1 MKIKYP
7 ALISAMWATQV
18 FATDVFINELH
29 YDNAG
34 TDVGEFVE
42 VVAPAG
48 TDLTG
53 YKVLFYNGSNGTQ
66 YISQE
71 LVGLVADMGNGFGT
85 YAIDVS
91 GIQNGAPD
99 GVALVDASSTVIQFL
114 SYEGSFTATDG
125 DAAGMTSV
133 DIGVSETSATPE
145 GASLQLTGTGAQYN
159 DFTWQAFNNAT
170 RDALNEGQ
178 TFTGNEVVFFNE
190 IHYDNAGTDVGEFIE
205 IAGTAGLDLTGMTIE
220 LYNGSNGAVY
230 NTIALSGTLPDNG
243 NGFGTIAV
251 LPSSIQNGAPDGM
264 ALVSATG
271 EVIQFLSYEG
281 VMTATDGAA
290 VGTDSTDIGVAETSS
305 TEIGQ
310 SLQLSG
316 SGTSY
321 SDFTWIA
328 GAESPNNTNPSQTF
342 NGNGGGTDPEE
353 PEDPE
358 EPDPETGDVA
368 KLFINELH
376 YDNVSSDVNEF
387 VEIAGPAGTDLT
399 GVSIELYNGNGGT
412 VYSTVALSGTI
423 PNQANGFGTLVTYI
437 SGIQNGSPD
446 GVALSYNGE
455 LIDFISYEGDLTATS
470 GSASGVTASDIGVAE
485 TGTTLDSESLQLSG
499 TGSEVCHFSWSGP
512 AAASPGEI
520 NAGQTFDTTVGAT
533 CGGGDGGDGGTG
545 GELTLVKISAVQG
558 SGSASPLV
566 NTQVAIEAIVVAD
579 HQSGS
584 GSDGDLR
591 GFFVQEE
598 DADADSDASTSEGL
612 FVFDGS
618 SPSVNVSVGDKVYL
632 VGTVAEY
639 FGDTQLDVQSGSVQV
654 VSSGNALPT
663 PAVITLPVATT
674 TNSSGEAIA
683 DLEAYEG
690 MQVMF
695 AQTLAVTE
703 LFNLDR
709 FGEILLSSEG
719 RQVQYTEINAPS
731 ASGYAAYVA
740 AAAANRLMLDDGF
753 SIQNPSP
760 IRFPAPGLST
770 ANAVRMS
777 DEVTNLTGVISYRKA
792 SGGSGDEMYRLM
804 PTVEPVF
811 TRPEA
816 RKDRPDVG
824 GSIQVASF
832 NLLNF
837 FNTFGSS
844 CYLGGGTGDCRG
856 ADNAEEY
863 ARQLQK
869 TVTAI
874 TALDADVLGVIE
886 IENDIVEGSNSAMA
900 SLVTALNQTESAC
913 SNYQY
918 VDPLQRVGTD
928 AIAVGFLYCADT
940 VEVTPGS
947 TLAILDD
954 SQLAALGLSSYA
966 PVFDGSSTSRP
977 SLTVSFTEKATSEV
991 FTVSVNHFKSKG
1003 GSGTG
1008 GNADAGDG
1016 AGNWNER
1023 RTQAAEVLHKWLA
1036 TYPTGVNDDDILIIG
1051 DLNAYSMEDPI
1062 VELTSNGYTSVT
1074 AGEAHYSYVFDG
1086 FAGNLDHGLASASLM
1101 DQITGA
1107 TSWNINSD
1115 EADALDYNTDFGRPT
1130 DIFDGTTP
1138 YRTSDHDPLLI
1149 GLSLSSALKGDLDG
1163 DGDIDLN
1170 DFILIMRA
1178 ILTKR
1183 PYDAVNDINGD
1194 GLVNTLDGILLRRSC
1209 TRSRCAVR

>member
-7 ALISAMWATQV
+7 ALISAMWASQV
-18 FATDVFINELH
+18 FATDIFINELH
-29 YDNAG
+29 YDNSG
-34 TDVGEFVE
+34 GDVGEFVE

-66 YISQE
+66 YNSRE

-99 GVALVDASSTVIQFL
+99 GVALVDASSNVIQFL
-114 SYEGSFTATDG
+114 SYEGSFTAT
-125 DAAGMTSV
+125 AGVLSGLTSV
-133 DIGVSETSATPE
+133 DIGVSQSSSTPA
-145 GASLQLTGTGAQYN
+145 GASLQLTGTGAQYS
-159 DFTWQAFNNAT
+159 DFTWQAFTTAT
-170 RDALNEGQ
+170 KDAVNEGQ

-190 IHYDNAGTDVGEFIE
+190 IHYDNAGGDVGEFIE

-220 LYNGSNGAVY
+220 LYNGSNGTVY
-230 NTIALSGTLPDNG
+230 NTIVLSGALPDNG
-243 NGFGTIAV
+243 NGFGTIAYY
-251 LPSSIQNGAPDGM
+251 PSSIQNGAPDGM

-281 VMTATDGAA
+281 VVSATAGAA
-290 VGTDSTDIGVAETSS
+290 VGTDSTDIGIAETSS
-305 TEIGQ
+305 TAIGQ

-316 SGTSY
+316 TGTRY

-328 GAESPNNTNPSQTF
+328 GGETPDNTNASQTF
-342 NGNGGGTDPEE
+342 DGVGGGTPEE
-353 PEDPE
+353 PEEPE
-358 EPDPETGDVA
+358 EPTPGTGDVA

-376 YDNVSSDVNEF
+376 YDNASSDVGEF

-399 GVSIELYNGNGGT
+399 GVSIELYNGNGGG
-412 VYSTVALSGTI
+412 VYKTVALSGTI
-423 PNQANGFGTLVTYI
+423 PEQAGGFGTVAEYI
-437 SGIQNGSPD
+437 SGIQNGAPD

-455 LIDFISYEGDLTATS
+455 LIDFISYEGELTATG
-470 GSASGVTASDIGVAE
+470 GSASGVTATDIGVAE
-485 TGTTLDSESLQLSG
+485 TGSTLSTESVQLTG

-512 AAASPGEI
+512 ATSSPGEI
-520 NAGQTFDTTVGAT
+520 NAGQTFDASVGAT
-533 CGGGDGGDGGTG
+533 CGGNDGGDGGTG
-545 GELTLVKISAVQG
+545 GEVTLVKISEVQG
-558 SGSASPLV
+558 SGSSSPLI
-566 NTQVAIEAIVVAD
+566 NAQVAIEAIVVAD

-584 GSDGDLR
+584 GTDGDLR

-598 DADADSDASTSEGL
+598 DADADADSSTSEGL

-618 SPSVNVSVGDKVYL
+618 SPAVDVAVGDKVYL
-632 VGTVAEY
+632 VGTVDEY

-654 VSSGNALPT
+654 VSSGN
-663 PAVITLPVATT
+663 TLPSPAIVTLPLATT
-674 TNSSGEAIA
+674 TNSGGEAIA

-703 LFNLDR
+703 LYNLDR

-719 RQVQYTEINAPS
+719 RQVQYTEIMTPS
-731 ASGYAAYVA
+731 VEGYAAYVA
-740 AAAANRLMLDDGF
+740 SAAANRLMLDDGF

-760 IRFPAPGLST
+760 IRFPAPGLTT
-770 ANAVRMS
+770 ANTVRMS
-777 DEVTNLTGVISYRKA
+777 DEVTNLTGVISYRRG

-811 TRPEA
+811 TRPES

-837 FNTFGSS
+837 FNTFGNS

-856 ADNAEEY
+856 ADNTEEY
-863 ARQLQK
+863 DRQLQK

-886 IENDIVEGSNSAMA
+886 IENDIVEGQNSAMA
-900 SLVTALNQTESAC
+900 SLVNALNQAGSAC
-913 SNYQY
+913 SDYQY
-918 VDPLQRVGTD
+918 VDPQQRVGTD

-940 VEVTPGS
+940 VEVTAGS
-947 TLAILDD
+947 SIAILDD
-954 SQLAALGLSSYA
+954 SQLAGLGLSDYA

-1003 GSGTG
+1003 GSGSG
-1008 GNADAGDG
+1008 GNADANDG

-1023 RTQAAEVLHKWLA
+1023 RTQAAEALHKWLA
-1036 TYPTGVNDDDILIIG
+1036 TYPTGVSDDDILIIG

-1062 VELTSNGYTSVT
+1062 VELTSNGYTNVT
-1074 AGEAHYSYVFDG
+1074 GGEAHYSYVFDG

-1101 DQITGA
+1101 EQITGA

-1149 GLSLSSALKGDLDG
+1149 GLSLSSVLKGDLDG
-1163 DGDIDLN
+1163 DGDIDRM

-1178 ILTKR
+1178 ILTRK
-1183 PYDAVNDINGD
+1183 PFDAANDINGD
-1194 GLVNTLDGILLRRSC
+1194 GVVNIVDGLLLRRSC
-1209 TRSRCAVR
+1209 TRARCAVR